1 MPKEK
6 QKDDQPEPLGSAETN
21 AEDEDIEDNA
31 ARSKTSSAGSL
42 KKTLIIASVVL
53 VVAIGFFMLLSE
65 EQVVFKSPDGVYTEK
80 KMQEVVSE
88 VIKKHDETIQAIKG
102 LESKI
107 EQMQAGEGGVGE
119 GDIPGV
125 LREVEEM
132 GRDILRPRVGVPQV
146 QIPDVQQPAPAPRRP
161 VLKKQE
167 LSFIQQDGTVP
178 DNNIGGIVPV
188 AAAATRPAPEKRTA
202 FLPAATLVEGVMVT
216 GAFAPVKE
224 ADAALDAP
232 AVLIRLTRNGI
243 TANFKTVP
251 IKDAFIL
258 AKAEGI
264 WNLERV
270 VMKTKKLVMVLDDGR
285 VIETPIRGQIQ
296 SGVDGIDGVP
306 GKLVNPGETER
317 VLKFLGGTTM
327 SGIFAGIGQTQRQ
340 VRETPFGTVATID
353 DELMYALATGV
364 AKTWDNFSQWYLE
377 QARKIKPFVAVEP
390 GQKVYILIQEGVKLD
405 V

>member
-1 MPKEK
+1 MPKK
-6 QKDDQPEPLGSAETN
+6 NQKDDQPDKTEDIN
-21 AEDEDIEDNA
+21 AEDTEDIEEDAAPGKKNNA
-31 ARSKTSSAGSL
+31 GL
-42 KKTLIIASVVL
+42 KKTLIIASAVL
-53 VVAIGFFMLLSE
+53 VVAVGFFMLLSE
-65 EQVVFKSPDGVYTEK
+65 EQVVFKSPDGAYTEQK
-80 KMQEVVSE
+80 VQEVVSE
-88 VIKKHDETIQAIKG
+88 VIKRQDETIQAIKG

-107 EQMQAGEGGVGE
+107 EQMQAGKGVAGE

-132 GRDILRPRVGVPQV
+132 GRNILRPQVDDPQV
-146 QIPDVQQPAPAPRRP
+146 QIQDMQQPVPAPRRP

-167 LSFIQQDGTVP
+167 LSFMQQDSPVP
-178 DNNIGGIVPV
+178 DNNVGGIVPV
-188 AAAATRPAPEKRTA
+188 AAAATRPTPEKRTA

-270 VMKTKKLVMVLDDGR
+270 VMETKKLVMVLDDGR

-306 GKLVNPGETER
+306 GKLVNPGETGR

-327 SGIFAGIGQTQRQ
+327 SGIFAAMGQTQRQ

-377 QARKIKPFVAVEP
+377 QAKRIKPFVAVEP
-390 GQKVYILIQEGVKLD
+390 GQKVYVLIQEGVKLD